1 MKSAMLLFLVKHDGI
16 YRSEFLTR
24 FGGNDNYQVFTE
36 LLQDGYLRLEG
47 CIESFPYDGLT
58 WDSKVRITPQ
68 GRAAANEYRG
78 NRRRKNFDVIVGI
91 VSIIGVL
98 FAVLQFFK

>member
-1 MKSAMLLFLVKHDGI
+1 MKNAMLLFLVKHDGI

-58 WDSKVRITPQ
+58 WDSVEFSQPMGQKKYCPISLTGMPSSSQQRLI
-68 GRAAANEYRG
+68 
-78 NRRRKNFDVIVGI
+78 
-91 VSIIGVL
+91 
-98 FAVLQFFK
+98 